1 MSGGASSTR
10 IRLLIV
16 IDVRLYREGLAT
28 ALSNCGLTV
37 LGTAG
42 SRSEALA
49 AVAQLKPDLVIVD
62 VALPDALQLMRDLRS
77 ETPATRI
84 VAFAVEEE
92 ISVILDCAESGA
104 AGFVS
109 ASASIS
115 DLVSSLER
123 TVAGELLCSPRMAA
137 ELLQR
142 AAGLHRPR
150 EMRELPDGLT
160 RREQEVYG
168 YVREGQSN
176 KEIASALNISEAT
189 VKHHVHHLLEKLK
202 VPTRLHAV
210 GHLSP
215 GSSSTLRARGAGP
228 ARRIG

>member
-1 MSGGASSTR
+1 MPP
-10 IRLLIV
+10 LP
-16 IDVRLYREGLAT
+16 T
-28 ALSNCGLTV
+28 APGD

-42 SRSEALA
+42 SRPEALA
-49 AVAQLKPDLVIVD
+49 AVVQLKPELVIVD

-77 ETPATRI
+77 QTPTTRI

-109 ASASIS
+109 ANASIS
-115 DLVSSLER
+115 ELVSSLER
-123 TVAGELLCSPRMAA
+123 TIAGELLCSPRMAA

-150 EMRELPDGLT
+150 EAGDTPDGLT

-168 YVREGQSN
+168 YVCEGSSN

-210 GHLSP
+210 RHLGDA
-215 GSSSTLRARGAGP
+215 GSGLRARTAAP
-228 ARRIG
+228 SRRIG